1 MQSDIPRAPAGHA
14 ISRRGEH
21 LLSISRRGEHLH
33 AHSRRGEHL
42 HAIWRQSVA
51 LSDHHAMALSDHDAM
66 AVSDPSQR
74 SSHLHALD
82 ELGGVNLPIAIRIEQ
97 VEELPQGESTTREG
111 A

>member
-1 MQSDIPRAPAGHA
+1 
-14 ISRRGEH
+14 
-21 LLSISRRGEHLH
+21 
-33 AHSRRGEHL
+33 
-42 HAIWRQSVA
+42 
-51 LSDHHAMALSDHDAM
+51 MALSDHDAM

-82 ELGGVNLPIAIRIEQ
+82 ELGGINLPIAIRIEQ

>member
-1 MQSDIPRAPAGHA
+1 M
-14 ISRRGEH
+14 IS
-21 LLSISRRGEHLH
+21 
-33 AHSRRGEHL
+33 
-42 HAIWRQSVA
+42 RQSVA

-82 ELGGVNLPIAIRIEQ
+82 ELGGINLPIAIRIEQ
-97 VEELPQGESTTREG
+97 VEEFPQGESTTREG